1 MFVLRERKN
10 IMKKLLVMIAVFIGT
25 LSYAQQEIKIDILDA
40 LALKTLDISYEYYIS
55 EHSSIGISGLVNL
68 ERKSADFRYNEKQ
81 VLTPYFRHSF
91 TRKPNW
97 NLFGELFFSLNSG
110 DSELPLLDG
119 SNEKQYESY
128 TDGALGIAI
137 GSKYV
142 AQGGFVIDIYGGL
155 GRNLFSDNSPVVVP
169 RIGVNVGYR
178 F

>member
-1 MFVLRERKN
+1 
-10 IMKKLLVMIAVFIGT
+10 MKKVLVIIAMFIGV
-25 LSYAQQEIKIDILDA
+25 LSYAQQEIKIDVLDA

-55 EHSSIGISGLVNL
+55 DHSSIGLSGLVNL
-68 ERKSADFRYNEKQ
+68 ESKSADFRYNEKQ

-97 NLFGELFFSLNSG
+97 NHFGELFFSLNSG
-110 DSELPLLDG
+110 DAELPLLEG

-142 AQGGFVIDIYGGL
+142 SEGGFVIDIYGGL
-155 GRNLFSDNSPVVVP
+155 GRNLFSDNSPAVVP
-169 RIGVNVGYR
+169 RIGINVGYR

>member
-1 MFVLRERKN
+1 
-10 IMKKLLVMIAVFIGT
+10 
-25 LSYAQQEIKIDILDA
+25 
-40 LALKTLDISYEYYIS
+40 
-55 EHSSIGISGLVNL
+55 
-68 ERKSADFRYNEKQ
+68 
-81 VLTPYFRHSF
+81 
-91 TRKPNW
+91 
-97 NLFGELFFSLNSG
+97 LFFSLNSG